1 MRKFKFCVLLLAL
14 LSVSPPSPSLLHAL
28 VWRIKKAR
36 KQQNYGTNVISTVS
50 TLFVTVRTVR
60 TLCTVLAL
68 STTPYR
74 ITFLCTAVF
83 FSSEIHVFR
92 LIRCDTIFSFHSARC
107 CMAAIRPAVCHFD
120 MTEQQVP
127 LLLLPHFS
135 WNEEG
140 RRKGRPLTRWW
151 MGELKNSLGAHLS
164 IHISF
169 SIGAN
174 VSPPFRQI
182 NSARKKE

>member
-1 MRKFKFCVLLLAL
+1 MNTL
-14 LSVSPPSPSLLHAL
+14 
-28 VWRIKKAR
+28 
-36 KQQNYGTNVISTVS
+36 YST
-50 TLFVTVRTVR
+50 
-60 TLCTVLAL
+60 CTKHNAL
-68 STTPYR
+68 SNYFPVYSS
-74 ITFLCTAVF
+74 FL
-83 FSSEIHVFR
+83 SSEIPVFR

-107 CMAAIRPAVCHFD
+107 CIAAIRPAVCHFD

-151 MGELKNSLGAHLS
+151 MGELKNSLGAPLS

-174 VSPPFRQI
+174 VSPPFRQ
-182 NSARKKE
+182 NQFSPEKRVSWGCFSLLSGRTMQSNLPLSQKLH